1 MFEIDNGI
9 LSEVGSLRTEREENK
24 SVSEYDIIIIGH
36 ITKDTLEYRGKVT
49 PFTGGAAYFSSF
61 AAKRSNAK
69 ICVVTKLARR
79 DFVILDALKKEGIE
93 VIAFPS
99 SKTTSIENVFE
110 SDDPDKRK
118 VRLIAQADPF
128 QPEDIPKA
136 DAKMYYLAGLFV
148 GEIPATLIEY
158 LANKGKVAL
167 DLQAMLRSNE
177 GGSYAF
183 KDWPEKERYLPM
195 VDFLKADSQESEV
208 IAGTSD
214 REKAARMLRQWGGKE
229 VMITHASE
237 VIICQGEKIHRAPF
251 NPRNLSGRTGRGDTC
266 FGSYTAWRLRHGIEE
281 SVRFAATLTSIKMER
296 FGPFSG
302 TVNDVLARMKT
313 L

>member
-1 MFEIDNGI
+1 M
-9 LSEVGSLRTEREENK
+9 
-24 SVSEYDIIIIGH
+24 IIGH
-36 ITKDTLEYRGKVT
+36 LTKDTLEYRGKVT
-49 PFTGGAAYFSSF
+49 PFTGGAAYFSAF
-61 AAKRSNAK
+61 AARISNAK
-69 ICVVTKLARR
+69 ICVVTKLAQR
-79 DFVILDALKKEGIE
+79 DFGVLDALKKEGIE

-99 SKTTSIENVFE
+99 PQTTSIKNIFE

-118 VRLIAQADPF
+118 VRLISQADPF

-136 DAKMYYLAGLFV
+136 EAKIYYLAGLFV
-148 GEIPATLIEY
+148 GEIPGTLIKY
-158 LANKGKVAL
+158 LVGKGKIAL

-183 KDWPEKERYLPM
+183 KDWAEKERYLPM
-195 VDFLKADSQESEV
+195 VDYVKADSQESEV

-214 REKAARMLRQWGGKE
+214 REKAARMLHQWGGKE

-237 VIICQGEKIHRAPF
+237 VIICEREKIYRAPF
-251 NPRNLSGRTGRGDTC
+251 NPRDLSGRTGRGDTC

-281 SVRFAATLTSIKMER
+281 SVRFAAALTSIKMER
-296 FGPFSG
+296 PGPFSG
-302 TVNDVLARMKT
+302 TIGDVLARMKT

>member
-1 MFEIDNGI
+1 MP
-9 LSEVGSLRTEREENK
+9 K
-24 SVSEYDIIIIGH
+24 YDIMIIGH
-36 ITKDTLEYRGKVT
+36 ITRDTLEYRGKVT

-61 AAKRSNAK
+61 AARRSNSK
-69 ICVVTKLARR
+69 ICVVTKLAQR
-79 DFVILDALKKEGIE
+79 DFGVLDSLKKEGIE

-99 SKTTSIENVFE
+99 PETTSIENIFE

-118 VRLIAQADPF
+118 VRLISQADPF

-136 DAKMYYLAGLFV
+136 EAKIYYLAGLFV
-148 GEIPATLIEY
+148 GEIPGTLIEY
-158 LANKGKVAL
+158 LAGKGEVAL

-183 KDWPEKERYLPM
+183 KDWPEKKRYLPM
-195 VDFLKADSQESEV
+195 VNYVKADSQESEV

-214 REKAARMLRQWGGKE
+214 REKAARMLHQWGGKE

-237 VIICQGEKIHRAPF
+237 VIICQEEKIYRAPF
-251 NPRNLSGRTGRGDTC
+251 NPGNLSGRTGRGDTC

-281 SVRFAATLTSIKMER
+281 SVRFAAALTSIKMER

-302 TVNDVLARMKT
+302 TIADVLARMKKP
-313 L
+313 